1 MELLFSL
8 LNARSI
14 CRDFISLKEEKSRLY
29 KIEYKRFHCGKN
41 INAFYTKFCFYIKT
55 TSYKFSLLLKF
66 SLHA

>member
-14 CRDFISLKEEKSRLY
+14 CRDFISLKEEKKSRLY
-29 KIEYKRFHCGKN
+29 EIEYKRFHCGKN
-41 INAFYTKFCFYIKT
+41 INAFYKKFCFYIKT
-55 TSYKFSLLLKF
+55 TSYKFLKF